1 MATRTTLPDNFG
13 TDTLQDFGSL
23 GGDDYI
29 TIPWPHPDSTPIISG
44 ISNRSKYKKNLYIL
58 SSGGEFDESNPID
71 VYDLEIIKTA
81 DENDELGDFLG
92 KVDIEQTRVFLAGLN
107 YDRPYDMHD
116 LLMISDSVT
125 TDGTD
130 WYPYTERE
138 YWTGEETEITSAFPS
153 DTSAGELYIADNVN
167 DELRNSCVLELNLG
181 DVDFGVIRDSSG
193 NGNKAVLIGDFSITK
208 SDIHSPTMR
217 DSYMEIPE
225 RGLEEKAL

>member
-1 MATRTTLPDNFG
+1 MATRTALPDDFG

-23 GGDDYI
+23 GGDDFI
-29 TIPWPHPDSTPIISG
+29 TIPWPYPESTPIISG
-44 ISNRSKYKKNLYIL
+44 ISDRSKYKKNLYIL
-58 SSGGEFDESNPID
+58 SSGGEFDESDPID
-71 VYDLEIIKTA
+71 AHDLEIIKAA

-92 KVDIEQTRVFLAGLN
+92 KVDIEQTRVFLIGSDQT
-107 YDRPYDMHD
+107 YPYDMHGILGID
-116 LLMISDSVT
+116 PM
-125 TDGTD
+125 GTGT
-130 WYPYTERE
+130 WHPYTDSG
-138 YWTGEETEITSAFPS
+138 YWTGESNALTFSS

-181 DVDFGVIRDSSG
+181 DIDFGVVRDSSG